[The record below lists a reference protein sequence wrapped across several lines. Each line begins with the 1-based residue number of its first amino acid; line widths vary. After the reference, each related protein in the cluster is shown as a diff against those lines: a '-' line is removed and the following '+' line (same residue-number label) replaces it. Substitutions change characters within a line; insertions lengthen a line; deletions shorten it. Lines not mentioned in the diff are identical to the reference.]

1 MLSPSRV
8 IAAKLQQRADNY
20 EKNRAM
26 GQRSM
31 AKGIVGQ
38 DVIMWRLRA
47 IGVLMVE
54 RVHTPWRIERSR
66 AKPGQPS
73 RIIAAYPLEKVS
85 GDFRGVLPG
94 GKSVLVEVKR
104 VAHLTFG
111 EFDKHQVD
119 ALNEHAQLGG
129 LSLIGWVYEGG
140 DAVLAWPVPGFGPR
154 TSLSVETARR
164 LNITR
169 IRQ

>member
-8 IAAKLQQRADNY
+8 ISEKLQQRADRY
-20 EKNRAM
+20 EANRAM

-38 DVIMWRLRA
+38 DVIMWRLRS

-66 AKPGQPS
+66 GRNGQPS
-73 RIIAAYPLEKVS
+73 RITAAYPLQKVS
-85 GDFRGVLPG
+85 GDFRGILPG
-94 GKSVLVEVKR
+94 GRSVMCEVKR
-104 VAHLTFG
+104 VDVLRFS
-111 EFDKHQVD
+111 EFDKHQVE
-119 ALNEHAQLGG
+119 ALNDHAQLGG
-129 LSLIGWVYEGG
+129 LSLIGWCFPGG
-140 DAVLAWPVPGFGPR
+140 DAVLAWPVPGFNPR
-154 TSLSVETARR
+154 TSLSVETARA